1 MATTPYNVTLTDGT
15 TFANIPTGTINQ
27 ASSMTLIGKNYA
39 EYGQLLADNFIRLLE
54 NASNTTAPPAPI
66 TGQLWWDKTTT
77 LLKVYSGTGWK
88 NIGGATASASQPTPS
103 IVGDLW
109 FNTANQQLYVCS
121 VAGAPGTFIVVGAAV
136 NNPGNIT
143 FAVANS
149 VIETVASTGV
159 YVTGLI
165 TATGNVTGSNI
176 ATSGL
181 ATVTGNIQGGNIRT
195 AGLVSAG
202 GTVTGSSLL
211 GSVVSASGNVT
222 GGNVLTGGLV
232 SATGTVTGSSLLGS
246 VVSASGNV
254 TGGNVL
260 TGGLI
265 SAAGTV
271 NGSSL
276 LGSVVSASGNVTGG
290 NILTA
295 GLISATGTVTGSFFI
310 GDGSQLTGIGS
321 GSIANG
327 TSNVRVVSSGGNV
340 TIGIGG
346 TSNVAVY
353 ATTGEY
359 VTGVISANGNVTGG
373 NMLTGGFMSATGTVT
388 GSSLLGTVV
397 SVSGNIT
404 GSQFNGSGAGLTSIP
419 GGNVSGTVANAS
431 YSDSAGAATTAG
443 SATTAGTANSVAGTN
458 VSGTVANATYAV
470 SAGSATTA
478 GTVTT
483 GTQSNITGVG
493 TLTSLSVTGNI
504 TGGNVLGG
512 ANVNATTHTGT
523 TVSVSGNV
531 NGGNIVTLG
540 FVSAAGTI
548 TGATVSSTG
557 DVLAVRTSASGNV
570 TGGNLA
576 TGGNVTITGAG
587 RLVAE
592 GIYRTN
598 YSFSS
603 MTLEGTEYFSGT
615 TRIVVFSGT
624 GGTVYMPNVGGGSAT
639 TALQEYCFINR
650 CSGTISVRYGIG
662 GGNIG
667 SIPTGATGII
677 TASAANVT
685 SASDWALSVGFN
697 STISVTGTVT
707 GSQFNGSGAG
717 LTSIPGGNVSGTVAN
732 ATYATS
738 AGSATTAGTVTTA
751 AQGNITSVGT
761 LTGVSTSGTVTATGN
776 ITGGNVQTGGNVTI
790 TGAGRLVAEG
800 IYRTNYS
807 FSSMTLEGTEYFSG
821 TTRIVVFSGTG
832 GTVYMPNVGGGSAT
846 TALQEYCFINRCSGT
861 ISVRYGI
868 GGGNIGSIPTG
879 ATGIIT
885 ASAANVTSAS
895 DWALSVGTSSLG
907 LGEGG
912 QTATYFTYPTR
923 QANVIY
929 TNTTGRPIFVCITL
943 YPIQYWLNAYFYVGG
958 NILWQY
964 NEEGGVPPVVQ
975 VPVPVGAQYYL
986 SMPYLVPNPSYAFYH
1001 WYELR

>member
-1 MATTPYNVTLTDGT
+1 
-15 TFANIPTGTINQ
+15 
-27 ASSMTLIGKNYA
+27 MTLIGKNYA

-165 TATGNVTGSNI
+165 TATGNVTGGNI

-181 ATVTGNIQGGNIRT
+181 ATVTGNITGGNIRT
-195 AGLVSAG
+195 AGLVSAA

-232 SATGTVTGSSLLGS
+232 SAGGTVTGSSLLGS

-321 GSIANG
+321 TSIQNG

-373 NMLTGGFMSATGTVT
+373 NVLTGGFISATGTVT
-388 GSSLLGTVV
+388 GSSLLGSVV
-397 SVSGNIT
+397 SVSGAIT

-419 GGNVSGTVANAS
+419 GGNVSKVANAT

-443 SATTAGTANSVAGTN
+443 SATTAGTANSVAGAN
-458 VSGTVANATYAV
+458 VSGTVANATYAL

-512 ANVNATTHTGT
+512 ANVNATTHTGS

-548 TGATVSSTG
+548 TGATISSTG

-570 TGGNLA
+570 TGGNVLTGGLISA
-576 TGGNVTITGAG
+576 GGNITGGNVLTGGLISAGGNVTGSSFSTTGNVTISGSG
-587 RLVAE
+587 RLVAA
-592 GIYRTN
+592 GIAKTN
-598 YSFSS
+598 YNFIS
-603 MTLEGTEYFSGT
+603 TVLNGLTYYPDGN
-615 TRIVVFSGT
+615 TRVLVFTGT
-624 GGTVYMPNVGGGSAT
+624 GGTIDLYGLGGGTSN
-639 TALQEYCFINR
+639 LVNEHYIINN
-650 CSGTISVRYGIG
+650 CSGTLTIRASATAIGI
-662 GGNIG
+662 
-667 SIPTGATGII
+667 IPPGATG
-677 TASAANVT
+677 TATTNRYPVDSAA
-685 SASDWALSVGFN
+685 SWSLSIGFN
-697 STISVTGTVT
+697 SNISVTGTVT
-707 GSQFNGSGAG
+707 GSSFSGAG
-717 LTSIPGGNVSGTVAN
+717 TGLTGTASSLTVG
-732 ATYATS
+732 S
-738 AGSATTAGTVTTA
+738 AGTAGTVTTA
-751 AQGNITSVGT
+751 AQPSITSVGV
-761 LTGVSTSGTVTATGN
+761 LTSLSTT
-776 ITGGNVQTGGNVTI
+776 GNVT
-790 TGAGRLVAEG
+790 TTSRLVATG
-800 IYRTNYS
+800 IEFTNYAWTS
-807 FSSMTLEGTEYFSG
+807 IAT
-821 TTRIVVFSGTG
+821 TG
-832 GTVYMPNVGGGSAT
+832 GLTNLPGGVNQQKRVFVFT
-846 TALQEYCFINRCSGT
+846 
-861 ISVRYGI
+861 
-868 GGGNIGSIPTG
+868 
-879 ATGIIT
+879 
-885 ASAANVTSAS
+885 
-895 DWALSVGTSSLG
+895 GTSNQYVGMPLTTYGTVVPEFYIINNSTGTLFIEDAVGFSIATVPSGASCTVTGTFTSTPGASYWRASIGASNFALG
-907 LGEGG
+907 CGG
-912 QTATYFTYPTR
+912 QTWQTPSRAVNVTYTNSTSRPIQVSISLNNLTSSTYFNFYVDSVLVSSQGRNGNLNNAAAVFAVIPVGSTYLLDT
-923 QANVIY
+923 A
-929 TNTTGRPIFVCITL
+929 
-943 YPIQYWLNAYFYVGG
+943 VGG
-958 NILWQY
+958 NQFSLATW
-964 NEEGGVPPVVQ
+964 
-975 VPVPVGAQYYL
+975 A
-986 SMPYLVPNPSYAFYH
+986 
-1001 WYELR
+1001 ELR